1 MASTWTE
8 NNSGQRAEL
17 ERLEFDRLAIDIMR
31 AQLKARKAA
40 GAAAVDRA
48 FHAKSLLAVDQATV
62 TFRSDLP
69 KGLAIG
75 FAKPGAS
82 YRAIIRISNAANH
95 AGPDYRP
102 DLRGIAVR
110 IVVSADEQHDLLATN
125 YPVSHARNAR
135 QFVRFAVA
143 TAGGRMSR
151 VLGIVGLMFSLGP
164 FETIRMLRNIAA
176 GRRRVVRS
184 VALETYWSRGAM
196 KWGDEA
202 VRFLIRPVASA
213 VPAPDPVLK
222 DPEYLAKEAALR
234 LARGDIAFD
243 LCIQRFVDEKVTPIE
258 DTAVEWKE
266 SASP

>member
-1 MASTWTE
+1 MSSTWTE

-48 FHAKSLLAVDQATV
+48 FHAKALLAVDQATV

-102 DLRGIAVR
+102 DLRGIALR
-110 IVVSADEQHDLLATN
+110 IKVSSGEQHDLLATN

-143 TAGGRMSR
+143 TAGGTVSR
-151 VLGIVGLMFSLGP
+151 LMGIAGLCFSEGP
-164 FETIRMLRNIAA
+164 FETVRMLRNVSEA
-176 GRRRVVRS
+176 RRRIKS
-184 VALETYWSRGAM
+184 V
-196 KWGDEA
+196 
-202 VRFLIRPVASA
+202 
-213 VPAPDPVLK
+213 
-222 DPEYLAKEAALR
+222 
-234 LARGDIAFD
+234 
-243 LCIQRFVDEKVTPIE
+243 
-258 DTAVEWKE
+258 
-266 SASP
+266 